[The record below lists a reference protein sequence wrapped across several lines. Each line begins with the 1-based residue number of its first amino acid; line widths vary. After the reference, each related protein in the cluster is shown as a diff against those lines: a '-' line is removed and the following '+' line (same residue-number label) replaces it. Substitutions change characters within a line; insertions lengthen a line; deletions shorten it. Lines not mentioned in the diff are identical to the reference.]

1 MFVPRAV
8 SEDLRRYT
16 GGLTSK
22 HEGAQ
27 DLKRPDVS
35 PATTDLTQLL
45 SPQGV
50 PMPRSG
56 VLSGKRIGPYE
67 VLEEIGHGGMG
78 TVYRAVRGDDDFQV
92 QVAIK
97 VISRGAD
104 EPLLLD
110 RFRAER
116 QILAKLEHPN
126 IARLLD
132 GGATED
138 GLLYLVM
145 EYVDGKS
152 LTQYCDSKNLPV
164 SERIQLISKVC
175 DAVAYAHRCL
185 IVHRDLKPDNILVTD
200 DGVPKLLDFGIA
212 RILESSALGEMAD
225 QTVTLVRMATP
236 AYASPE
242 QIRGEPVGIPSDI
255 YALGVLLYE
264 LLTGRRPYRLEPA
277 WGESARII
285 CEQEPTRAS
294 VAVVSDTGESTE
306 QISGYRNT
314 TAEGLRKRL
323 SGDLDNILAVALRK
337 DPSHRYRSVDQ
348 FQQDLEN
355 HLKGRPVM
363 ARGDSL
369 PYRTRKFIGRHKL
382 TVAAATLAAVT
393 LCVAGGFTVRESRRL
408 AIRVA
413 TDRKLASSF
422 LVDIHKEIARLPGS
436 TPVRQELL
444 AKSLEYLNGLAREGY
459 GDRETQMSLALAYER
474 FADLLAGVGGAGLGK
489 PADALKTYE
498 SAKRIREQLAHEFPR
513 DAQVQ
518 YDLASNYMMGSYI
531 VGRVASVD
539 QRLQYDRK
547 ALDVSKGLASQ
558 HPTSDKYQALL
569 AAAYSGLAYSFE
581 LDGRSAEASSLYR
594 EAVPIR
600 EQRVRS
606 APNDQGA
613 QRDLANIH
621 YRIGVLEAEAQR
633 PREALPE
640 LREALQIQKALLGR
654 DPGDRQI
661 RFEIAGTDHFL
672 GVALGTAGS
681 FAEALACFQDA
692 ISIREAMLATD
703 EHDARTRSM
712 LAGNYAE
719 ESTVLLKAG
728 RKDDALKAIQRSIE
742 LEEELLALDA
752 RAVPVRVSLADYEGR
767 RAAIHESMG
776 QRRDATEDWS
786 RSVALWNALDREGY
800 LRAPDVKETA
810 ARARDA
816 LVKSRNTE

>member
-1 MFVPRAV
+1 M
-8 SEDLRRYT
+8 
-16 GGLTSK
+16 

-27 DLKRPDVS
+27 DLNRQDLS
-35 PATTDLTQLL
+35 PAGAVLTQLL

-50 PMPRSG
+50 PKPGSG
-56 VLSGKRIGPYE
+56 ALSGSRIGPYE

-78 TVYRAVRGDDDFQV
+78 TVYRAVRGDGDFHV

-97 VISRGAD
+97 VIRRGAD

-132 GGATED
+132 GGATDD
-138 GLLYLVM
+138 GLLYFVM

-164 SERIQLISKVC
+164 SERIQLVSKLC
-175 DAVAYAHRCL
+175 DGVAYAHRNL
-185 IVHRDLKPDNILVTD
+185 IVHRDLKPDNILVTR
-200 DGVPKLLDFGIA
+200 DGIPKLLDFGIA
-212 RILESSALGEMAD
+212 RILESMEDTAD

-242 QIRGEPVGIPSDI
+242 QIRGEPVGVASDV

-264 LLTGRRPYRLEPA
+264 LLTGRRPYRLEPV
-277 WGESARII
+277 WGDSARII

-294 VAVVSDTGESTE
+294 VAVVSDTNDTTE
-306 QISGYRNT
+306 EIIRCRNT

-369 PYRTRKFIGRHKL
+369 LYRARKFIGRHKL
-382 TVAAATLAAVT
+382 PVAAAAVVAVT
-393 LCVAGGFTVRESRRL
+393 LCVAAVFILRESRRL
-408 AIRVA
+408 ALRVA

-422 LVDIHKEIARLPGS
+422 LVDIHSGIARLPGS
-436 TPVRQELL
+436 IPVRQELL
-444 AKSLEYLNGLAREGY
+444 ARSLDYLNGLAREGY

-498 SAKRIREQLAHEFPR
+498 SAKKIREQLASEFPKN
-513 DAQVQ
+513 AEVQ
-518 YDLASNYMMGSYI
+518 SDLASNYMMGSYI
-531 VGRVASVD
+531 VGRVASVA
-539 QRLQYDRK
+539 QRREYDRK
-547 ALDVSKGLASQ
+547 ALNVSKRLADRY
-558 HPTSDKYQALL
+558 PANNKYQALL
-569 AAAYSGLAYSFE
+569 AAAYTGLAYSFE
-581 LDGRSAEASSLYR
+581 LDGRWADAARLYR

-600 EQRVRS
+600 ERCARA
-606 APNDQGA
+606 APNDKVA
-613 QRDLANIH
+613 QRALANIH
-621 YRIGVLEAEAQR
+621 YRIGVLETQAQR
-633 PREALPE
+633 PQEAMPQLKEAL
-640 LREALQIQKALLGR
+640 RIQKGLLDR
-654 DPGDRQI
+654 DSGDRQI
-661 RFEIAGTDHFL
+661 RFQIAGTDHFL
-672 GVALGTAGS
+672 GVDLGSEGS
-681 FAEALACFQDA
+681 FAEALACFEEA

-703 EHDARTRSM
+703 KRDARTRSM

-728 RKDDALKAIQRSIE
+728 RRQAALKSMERSIQ
-742 LEEELLALDA
+742 LEDELLALDA
-752 RAVPVRVSLADYEGR
+752 SAVPIRVSLADYQGR
-767 RAAIHESMG
+767 LAAIHESMG
-776 QRRDATEDWS
+776 QRTWATRAWS
-786 RSVALWNALDREGY
+786 RSVALWNALDREGH
-800 LRAPDVKETA
+800 LRAPDVQKMAAQAREGMRKSTSVRASTA
-810 ARARDA
+810 
-816 LVKSRNTE
+816 EQ

>member
-1 MFVPRAV
+1 M
-8 SEDLRRYT
+8 
-16 GGLTSK
+16 

-27 DLKRPDVS
+27 DLKRPDLS
-35 PATTDLTQLL
+35 PAGTVLTEPQ

-50 PMPRSG
+50 PKPGSG

-78 TVYRAVRGDDDFQV
+78 TVYRAVRGDGDFRV
-92 QVAIK
+92 HVAIK
-97 VISRGAD
+97 VIRRGAD

-110 RFRAER
+110 RFRVER

-138 GLLYLVM
+138 GLLYFVM

-152 LTQYCDSKNLPV
+152 LTQYCDLKNLPV
-164 SERIQLISKVC
+164 SERIHLVSRLC
-175 DAVAYAHRCL
+175 DGVAYAHRNL

-200 DGVPKLLDFGIA
+200 DGTPKLLDFGIA
-212 RILESSALGEMAD
+212 RILESSIEDSAD
-225 QTVTLVRMATP
+225 QTLTLVRMATP

-242 QIRGEPVGIPSDI
+242 QIRGEPVGVASDV

-294 VAVVSDTGESTE
+294 VAVVSDTSDVTE
-306 QISGYRNT
+306 EISRCRNT

-337 DPSHRYRSVDQ
+337 DPSHRYLSVDQ
-348 FQQDLEN
+348 FQQDLDN

-369 PYRTRKFIGRHKL
+369 LYRARKFIGRHKL
-382 TVAAATLAAVT
+382 PVAMATAVAAT
-393 LCVAGGFTVRESRRL
+393 LCVAAVFTVRESRRL
-408 AIRVA
+408 AVRVA
-413 TDRKLASSF
+413 IDQKLASSF
-422 LVDIHKEIARLPGS
+422 LVDIHNGIARLPGS
-436 TPVRQELL
+436 LPVRQELL
-444 AKSLEYLNGLAREGY
+444 ARSLDYLNGLAREGY

-498 SAKRIREQLAHEFPR
+498 SAKRLREQLAREFPKE
-513 DAQVQ
+513 AEVQ
-518 YDLASNYMMGSYI
+518 SDLASNYMMGSYI
-531 VGRVASVD
+531 VGRVGSVD
-539 QRLQYDRK
+539 QRREYDRK
-547 ALDVSKGLASQ
+547 ALDVSRRLADQ
-558 HPTSDKYQALL
+558 HPANNKYQALL
-569 AAAYSGLAYSFE
+569 AAAYTGLAYSFE
-581 LDGRSAEASSLYR
+581 LDGKWADAAGLYR

-600 EQRVRS
+600 ERCARS
-606 APNDQGA
+606 APNDKDA
-613 QRDLANIH
+613 QRALANIH
-621 YRIGVLEAEAQR
+621 YRIGVLETQAQR
-633 PREALPE
+633 PHAAMPE
-640 LREALQIQKALLGR
+640 LREALRIQKGLLGR

-661 RFEIAGTDHFL
+661 RFQIAGTDHFL
-672 GVALGTAGS
+672 GVALGDTGTI
-681 FAEALACFQDA
+681 AEALACFQEA

-703 EHDARTRSM
+703 KRDARTRSM

-728 RKDDALKAIQRSIE
+728 RREAALNSLQRSIQ
-742 LEEELLALDA
+742 LDDELLALDA
-752 RAVPVRVSLADYEGR
+752 SAVPVRVSLADYEGR
-767 RAAIHESMG
+767 LAAIHESMG
-776 QRRDATEDWS
+776 QRTWATRDWS
-786 RSVALWNALDREGY
+786 RSVALWNALDREGH
-800 LRAPDVKETA
+800 LRAADVQNMAVQAREAMRKLTSPRPGTA
-810 ARARDA
+810 
-816 LVKSRNTE
+816 VQ

>member
-1 MFVPRAV
+1 MP
-8 SEDLRRYT
+8 
-16 GGLTSK
+16 
-22 HEGAQ
+22 EGAQ

-35 PATTDLTQLL
+35 PAATVMTQLL

-50 PMPRSG
+50 SKPGRG
-56 VLSGKRIGPYE
+56 TLSGRRIGPYE

-92 QVAIK
+92 RVAIK

-104 EPLLLD
+104 DPLLLD

-138 GLLYLVM
+138 GLLYFVM
-145 EYVDGKS
+145 EYVNGKS
-152 LTQYCDSKNLPV
+152 LTQYCDSKNLSV
-164 SERIQLISKVC
+164 SERIQLVSRLC
-175 DAVAYAHRCL
+175 DAVAYAHRSL

-200 DGVPKLLDFGIA
+200 DGIPKLLDFGIA
-212 RILESSALGEMAD
+212 RILESSAVGDTAD
-225 QTVTLVRMATP
+225 QTVTLVRMITP

-242 QIRGEPVGIPSDI
+242 QIRGEPVGVASDI

-264 LLTGRRPYRLEPA
+264 LLTGRRPYRLEPV

-294 VAVVSDTGESTE
+294 VAVVSDTGEDTE
-306 QISGYRNT
+306 QISRFRNT
-314 TAEGLRKRL
+314 TAEALRKRL

-369 PYRTRKFIGRHKL
+369 PYRARKFIGRHKL
-382 TVAAATLAAVT
+382 PVSAATLVAVT
-393 LCVAGGFTVRESRRL
+393 LCVAGVFTVRESRRL
-408 AIRVA
+408 ALRIA

-422 LVDIHKEIARLPGS
+422 LVDIHNGIATLPGS
-436 TPVRQELL
+436 IPVRQELL
-444 AKSLEYLNGLAREGY
+444 AKSLDYLNGLAREGY

-474 FADLLAGVGGAGLGK
+474 FADLLAGVDGAGLGK

-498 SAKRIREQLAHEFPR
+498 SAKKIREQLAHEFPR
-513 DAQVQ
+513 DAEVQ

-531 VGRVASVD
+531 VGRIASVD
-539 QRLQYDRK
+539 QRRQYDRR
-547 ALDVSKGLASQ
+547 ALDVSQELAGRY
-558 HPTSDKYQALL
+558 PANDKYQALL
-569 AAAYSGLAYSFE
+569 AAALTGLAYSFE
-581 LDGRSAEASSLYR
+581 LDGRWSEAASLYQK
-594 EAVPIR
+594 AVPIR
-600 EQRVRS
+600 ERRARA
-606 APNDQGA
+606 APKDRNA
-613 QRDLANIH
+613 QRELANIH
-621 YRIGVLEAEAQR
+621 YRIGVLEAQAER
-633 PREALPE
+633 PREAMPE
-640 LREALQIQKALLGR
+640 LLEALRIQKDLLAR

-661 RFEIAGTDHFL
+661 RFETAGTNHFL
-672 GVALGTAGS
+672 GVALGAVGR
-681 FAEALACFQDA
+681 FAEALACFQEA

-703 EHDARTRSM
+703 KRDARTRSR
-712 LAGNYAE
+712 LAGTYAE
-719 ESTVLLKAG
+719 RSTVLLKAG
-728 RKDDALKAIQRSIE
+728 RKDAALKSIERSIQ

-752 RAVPVRVSLADYEGR
+752 SGVPVRVSLADYEGR
-767 RAAIHESMG
+767 RAVIHESLG
-776 QRRDATEDWS
+776 QRGRAAEDWS
-786 RSVALWNALDREGY
+786 RAVALWNALEREGH
-800 LRAPDVKETA
+800 LRAPDVKEA
-810 ARARDA
+810 AAKAREA
-816 LVKSRNTE
+816 MLKSRNVVSAKGVSEAESNFGLHH